1 MWTMIN
7 ICVFVAWATW
17 AWRILKNF
25 EEDIEKMSL
34 WRIVALVV
42 IVTFG
47 AGFFVIEDLLEILLD
62 LVVGGE

>member
-1 MWTMIN
+1 MWITIK
-7 ICVFVAWATW
+7 ICGFVAWATW

-34 WRIVALVV
+34 WRIVALVL

-47 AGFFVIEDLLEILLD
+47 AGFFVIEDLLEILLE
-62 LVVGGE
+62 LVVGQE